1 MKDATPPV
9 RLPVMTRRVITVL
22 EDDFDSG
29 PADETIRFGLDGTT
43 YEIDL
48 SSVHAKQLRVAL
60 AVWVEHARRDRKGP
74 QMPRRVSTQVDPRA
88 VRAWAN
94 ARGITVPARGR
105 IPLAVVE
112 QFQKAG
118 N

>member
-1 MKDATPPV
+1 
-9 RLPVMTRRVITVL
+9 MTRRVITVL
-22 EDDFDSG
+22 EDDLDSG

-48 SSVHAKQLRVAL
+48 SSEHAEQLRGGL

-74 QMPRRVSTQVDPRA
+74 QVPRRVNTQVDPRA
-88 VRAWAN
+88 VRAWAG
-94 ARGITVPARGR
+94 ARGIKVPARGR
-105 IPLAVVE
+105 IPLTVVE